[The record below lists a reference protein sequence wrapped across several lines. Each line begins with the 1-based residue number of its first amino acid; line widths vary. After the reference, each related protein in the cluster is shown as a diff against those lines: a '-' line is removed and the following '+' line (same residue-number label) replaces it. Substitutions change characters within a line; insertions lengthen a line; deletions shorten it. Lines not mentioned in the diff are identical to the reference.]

1 MTEPFSV
8 IVLAGGQSRRMGRDK
23 ATLSW
28 EGGDLL
34 GSLLTRLLPLSDDV
48 IVVSNT
54 SREIPHTV
62 RQVADLIP
70 GKGPLSGIHAGLVY
84 ARHPL
89 VFFTACDLPFL
100 IPELALQIVY
110 SVGKADGSVA
120 MYKGQLEPL
129 IACYRKSCATVV
141 EGLLVE
147 GKYSVRDFL
156 AKINWVTVQE
166 FDKFDEYYFMNLNT
180 DHDYEK
186 AKAILVK
193 GR

>member
-1 MTEPFSV
+1 MAEPFSV

-23 ATLSW
+23 AALSW

-48 IVVSNT
+48 IVVSN
-54 SREIPHTV
+54 SNRKIPHNA

-89 VFFTACDLPFL
+89 VFVTACDLPFL
-100 IPELALQIVY
+100 IPRLVSHIVY
-110 SVGKADGSVA
+110 SVGRADGGVA
-120 MYKGQLEPL
+120 IYNGQLEPL
-129 IACYRKSCATVV
+129 IACYRKSCASII
-141 EGLLVE
+141 EQLLVE

-156 AKINWVTVQE
+156 AKINWVEVEELDQL
-166 FDKFDEYYFMNLNT
+166 DECCFMNLNT
-180 DHDYEK
+180 VHDYEK
-186 AKAILVK
+186 AKTILAK

>member
-1 MTEPFSV
+1 MAEPFSV
-8 IVLAGGQSRRMGRDK
+8 VVLAGGQSRRMGRDK

-48 IVVSNT
+48 IVVSNVQ
-54 SREIPHTV
+54 RNIPPTA
-62 RQVADLIP
+62 RQVTDLIP

-100 IPELALQIVY
+100 TSELVLQMMN
-110 SVGKADGSVA
+110 SVGKADGGVA

-129 IACYRKSCATVV
+129 IACYRKNCANVA
-141 EGLLVE
+141 EELLVA

-156 AKINWVTVQE
+156 AKINWVTVEE
-166 FDKFDEYYFMNLNT
+166 FEQFDESYFMNLNT

-186 AKAILVK
+186 AKVILAK
-193 GR
+193 GL